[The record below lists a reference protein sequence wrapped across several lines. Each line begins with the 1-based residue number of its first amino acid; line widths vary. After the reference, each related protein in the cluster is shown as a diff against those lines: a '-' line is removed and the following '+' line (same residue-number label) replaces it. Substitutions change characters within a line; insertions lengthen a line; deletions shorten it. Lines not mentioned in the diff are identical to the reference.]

1 MRISVWSSDVCSSD
15 LTISG
20 NVRGMMVGGEVNAN
34 EIGGASAALANT
46 ITGNSTVGL
55 LLAGAPGPQDVT
67 IRGNVIHGNGTAGHE
82 DVPAGIPDLKLVPG
96 VSDTPDPSAFL
107 PLANDLGDGDSGPN
121 GLQNHPV
128 LTRVAA
134 DGTSAAGELWT
145 SPGSYIVDLYA
156 TSSCHAS
163 GHGGAHRYLGEVPV
177 TAAAG
182 GRAGFE
188 ATVALA
194 PGEALTATDRK
205 STRLNSS
212 H

>member
-82 DVPAGIPDLKLVPG
+82 DVPAGIRSEERRVGKECVRMCR
-96 VSDTPDPSAFL
+96 SRWW
-107 PLANDLGDGDSGPN
+107 PN
-121 GLQNHPV
+121 H
-128 LTRVAA
+128 
-134 DGTSAAGELWT
+134 
-145 SPGSYIVDLYA
+145 
-156 TSSCHAS
+156 
-163 GHGGAHRYLGEVPV
+163 
-177 TAAAG
+177 
-182 GRAGFE
+182 
-188 ATVALA
+188 
-194 PGEALTATDRK
+194 
-205 STRLNSS
+205 
-212 H
+212 

>member
-107 PLANDLGDGDSGPN
+107 PLANRSEEHTSE
-121 GLQNHPV
+121 LQS
-128 LTRVAA
+128 LMRI
-134 DGTSAAGELWT
+134 
-145 SPGSYIVDLYA
+145 SYA
-156 TSSCHAS
+156 
-163 GHGGAHRYLGEVPV
+163 
-177 TAAAG
+177 
-182 GRAGFE
+182 
-188 ATVALA
+188 
-194 PGEALTATDRK
+194 
-205 STRLNSS
+205 
-212 H
+212 